1 MKGGVLPDPDFANAE
16 TAPHLELVDAAPRPD
31 DLDRAVGAVDCLD
44 VAGADHGALA
54 GVSTPLYLAPAHSP
68 RAVAL
73 EDLAGRLGPSFV
85 QARELLLVDLVEPG
99 GAHQLECPFEVR
111 HADAAL

>member
-31 DLDRAVGAVDCLD
+31 DLDREVGAVDCLE
-44 VAGADHGALA
+44 VAGAEHVALV
-54 GVSTPLYLAPAHSP
+54 GFGTPFYLAPAHGP

-73 EDLAGRLGPSFV
+73 EDLAGLLGPSFD
-85 QARELLLVDLVEPG
+85 QAGELLLVDLVEPG
-99 GAHQLECPFEVR
+99 GGHQLECPFEVR